1 MSAEKTEQDI
11 EKEFEELVD
20 TRKYRR
26 FAKWAIIIF
35 FGGFLAWASLVP
47 LEEGVP
53 TVGKVVVDTKRK
65 AVQHSTGGVIDTIY
79 VKEGDFVEK
88 DQLLMKLKDSKDR
101 SEVIIEENKIE
112 SIKENI
118 NLQYISKRK
127 TIRLVSGVDKQ
138 IILVEEELNG
148 IRDLVSE
155 GFAPK
160 VQQIRLEK
168 ELNDLLIRKSELM
181 GIKDQASQSIE
192 ELGFKL
198 KAAQERLTIVSRR
211 LEGKEIKASVSGQV
225 VDLKVQAKGAV
236 VRAAEKVMD
245 IVPGDELLLIETQI
259 MPNLIDRVAVN
270 DIVDIRFTT
279 FSLTPFLVIPGK
291 VSTIST
297 DVLIDQKTGTPYYLA
312 RVEVDKEG
320 QEKLG
325 NRKMRP
331 GMEVGVII
339 KTGSRTLL
347 TYLLHPLTRRIAV
360 SLKEE

>member
-1 MSAEKTEQDI
+1 MHQ
-11 EKEFEELVD
+11 
-20 TRKYRR
+20 
-26 FAKWAIIIF
+26 
-35 FGGFLAWASLVP
+35 
-47 LEEGVP
+47 
-53 TVGKVVVDTKRK
+53 
-65 AVQHSTGGVIDTIY
+65 
-79 VKEGDFVEK
+79 
-88 DQLLMKLKDSKDR
+88 
-101 SEVIIEENKIE
+101 
-112 SIKENI
+112 
-118 NLQYISKRK
+118 
-127 TIRLVSGVDKQ
+127 
-138 IILVEEELNG
+138 
-148 IRDLVSE
+148 
-155 GFAPK
+155 
-160 VQQIRLEK
+160 
-168 ELNDLLIRKSELM
+168 
-181 GIKDQASQSIE
+181 

-198 KAAQERLTIVSRR
+198 NAAQERLIIAKRSM
-211 LEGKEIKASVSGQV
+211 EAKEIKANVTGQV

-236 VRAAEKVMD
+236 VRAAEKIMD

-259 MPNLIDRVAVN
+259 MPNLIDRVSVG

-297 DVLIDQKTGTPYYLA
+297 DVLIDQKTSVPYYLA

-347 TYLLHPLTRRIAV
+347 TYLLHPLTRRVAV

>member
-1 MSAEKTEQDI
+1 MRSENTEKDI
-11 EKEFEELVD
+11 ENEFEEIINTD
-20 TRKYRR
+20 KYRK
-26 FAKWAIIIF
+26 FAKWAIVFF
-35 FGGFLAWASLVP
+35 FGGFLAWAALIP

-53 TVGKVVVDTKRK
+53 TSGKVVVDTKRK
-65 AVQHSTGGVIDTIY
+65 AIQHSTGGVIDEIY
-79 VKEGDFVEK
+79 VKEGDFVEI
-88 DQLLMKLKDSKDR
+88 DQLLMKLKDSKDK
-101 SEVIIEENKIE
+101 SEVIIEENKIK

-118 NLQYISKRK
+118 NLQYISQRK
-127 TIRLVSGVDKQ
+127 TKALIEGTAKQ
-138 IILVEEELNG
+138 MNFVQEELDG
-148 IRDLVSE
+148 IRGLVSE
-155 GFAPK
+155 GYAPK
-160 VQQIRLEK
+160 VQQIKLEK
-168 ELNDLLIRKSELM
+168 EMNNLISRKNELISM
-181 GIKDQASQSIE
+181 EDQAIKSIE

-198 KAAQERLTIVSRR
+198 NAAQERLIIAKRSM
-211 LEGKEIKASVSGQV
+211 EAKEIKANVTGQV

-236 VRAAEKVMD
+236 VRAAEKIMD

-259 MPNLIDRVAVN
+259 MPNLIDRVSVG

-297 DVLIDQKTGTPYYLA
+297 DVLIDQKTSVPYYLA

-347 TYLLHPLTRRIAV
+347 TYLLHPLTRRVAV

>member
-1 MSAEKTEQDI
+1 M
-11 EKEFEELVD
+11 
-20 TRKYRR
+20 
-26 FAKWAIIIF
+26 
-35 FGGFLAWASLVP
+35 
-47 LEEGVP
+47 
-53 TVGKVVVDTKRK
+53 
-65 AVQHSTGGVIDTIY
+65 
-79 VKEGDFVEK
+79 
-88 DQLLMKLKDSKDR
+88 
-101 SEVIIEENKIE
+101 
-112 SIKENI
+112 
-118 NLQYISKRK
+118 
-127 TIRLVSGVDKQ
+127 
-138 IILVEEELNG
+138 
-148 IRDLVSE
+148 SE

-236 VRAAEKVMD
+236 VKAAEKVMD